1 MHSVRFKI
9 WVGLGFLPEFLPGT
23 CWDRPLFNLILQARA
38 DVSLRNQRN
47 IWLRNPN
54 LSQHHN
60 SLAQRA
66 KLFPSPTNLLCS
78 PFTAFTNTS
87 SSLMTLPQNSRWVLW
102 MWHKMKVSSWGA
114 RLVGNCRMFA
124 CDTEDVGWWHIDCFP
139 CFWLTSA
146 LNDNT
151 TIYYLTWKS
160 RTKNERCSRYKGIT
174 WLPLWEA
181 VGFFMVLKGM
191 HVQM

>member
-1 MHSVRFKI
+1 MHSVRLKI

-23 CWDRPLFNLILQARA
+23 RWDRPLFNLILQARA

-87 SSLMTLPQNSRWVLW
+87 NSLMTLPQNSRRVLW

-114 RLVGNCRMFA
+114 PISRKLQDVCLWYRRCWLVA
-124 CDTEDVGWWHIDCFP
+124 HWLFP
-139 CFWLTSA
+139 LFLA
-146 LNDNT
+146 D
-151 TIYYLTWKS
+151 K
-160 RTKNERCSRYKGIT
+160 RTK
-174 WLPLWEA
+174 W
-181 VGFFMVLKGM
+181 
-191 HVQM
+191 